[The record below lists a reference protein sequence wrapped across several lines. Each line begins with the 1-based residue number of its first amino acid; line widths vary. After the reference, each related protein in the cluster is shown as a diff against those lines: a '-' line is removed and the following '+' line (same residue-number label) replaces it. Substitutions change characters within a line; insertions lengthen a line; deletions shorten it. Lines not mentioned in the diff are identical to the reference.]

1 MILNKKIYNI
11 NSILLINL
19 TFGFFPISFV
29 LGNFITNINLV
40 LFCCLGIFYLRSKI
54 LTTEF
59 DLAIKIIFL
68 FFFVIFFSTSLDFL
82 KSLYL
87 EEYEY
92 YDLIK
97 LVKSILFFRF
107 FLMLVI
113 LYLLSKL
120 DILNFKYFFLSAAF
134 IPLLISL
141 DIIYQYIFGSNI
153 LGLENMGYY
162 NSGFFGDELIAGGF
176 IKNFSFFSIFFVA
189 FSLKNRKNFM
199 FLLVM
204 VVICV
209 LGVGIMFSGNKMPL
223 ISFLFGL
230 FLIFLFKNK
239 LKKILLTSLLIL
251 ISIFGIIFS
260 FDAKI
265 KDNYSSYY
273 KNISH
278 IIFIYPKKIL
288 KNDGSKKIHETNEE
302 ASRSYDENREGSA
315 VTKFITIDKR
325 LNIWE
330 VVHERFKHPPIWK
343 GEDLVDD
350 FEFFWVDQYEVD
362 SHLKIYLTAIDI
374 WTKNKIFGSGIKSFR
389 QDCKKISLHKVER
402 LCSNHPH
409 NYYIEILLETGI
421 LGFSVVLTMGLLFV
435 FFIIKRFKSLNDNT
449 LENLFLLAA
458 TISLI
463 LEAFPIK
470 STGSIFTTSNAT
482 YLILIASIIVSHKK
496 LLSSQNS
503 TPANR

>member
-1 MILNKKIYNI
+1 MISNKKIYNI

-29 LGNFITNINLV
+29 LGTLITNINLV
-40 LFCCLGIFYLRSKI
+40 LFCCLGIFHLRSKV

-87 EEYEY
+87 KEYEY

-153 LGLENMGYY
+153 LGLENVGYH
-162 NSGFFGDELIAGGF
+162 NSGFFGDELVAGDF
-176 IKNFSFFSIFFVA
+176 IKKFSFFSIFFVA

-204 VVICV
+204 FAICV
-209 LGVGIMFSGNKMPL
+209 LGVAIMFSGNRMPL
-223 ISFLFGL
+223 IIFLFGL

-239 LKKILLTSLLIL
+239 LKKMMLASFLVLF
-251 ISIFGIIFS
+251 SIFGIIFS
-260 FDAKI
+260 FDAEI
-265 KDNYSSYY
+265 KNNYSSYY
-273 KNISH
+273 KNASN
-278 IIFIYPKKIL
+278 IIFTYPKNIL
-288 KNDGSKKIHETNEE
+288 KNDETKTPHQKKREE
-302 ASRSYDENREGSA
+302 SE
-315 VTKFITIDKR
+315 VTKSTAIDKR
-325 LNIWE
+325 TYMW
-330 VVHERFKHPPIWK
+330 ERFQNPPVWK

-350 FEFFWVDQYEVD
+350 FDFFWVEQYEVD
-362 SHLKIYLTAIDI
+362 NHIKIYLTAIDI

-389 QDCKKISLHKVER
+389 QDCKKLATHKVER
-402 LCSNHPH
+402 LCANHPH
-409 NYYIEILLETGI
+409 NYYLEILVETGI
-421 LGFSVVLTMGLLFV
+421 LGLSVVLVMGLLFV
-435 FFIIKRFKSLNDNT
+435 FFIIKRFKFLNDNT
-449 LENLFLLAA
+449 LENLLFFAA

-463 LEAFPIK
+463 LETFPIK
-470 STGSIFTTSNAT
+470 STGSIFTTNNAT

-496 LLSSQNS
+496 LLSGQNFAPS
-503 TPANR
+503 NR